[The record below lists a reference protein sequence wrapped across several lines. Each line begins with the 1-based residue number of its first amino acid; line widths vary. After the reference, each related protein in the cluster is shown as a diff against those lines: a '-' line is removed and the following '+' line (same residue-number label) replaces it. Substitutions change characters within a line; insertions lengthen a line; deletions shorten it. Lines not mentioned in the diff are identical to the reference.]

1 MLIFVDV
8 DLTGVYGLGDS
19 DDGAIMDSDEDGL
32 DTSDLGEI
40 YILHTF
46 SSPILVHCQSF
57 AHIYLHVHIAANTA
71 AYQVWLREPLAE
83 EFSWL
88 LSSIL

>member
-46 SSPILVHCQSF
+46 FFSSPILVHC
-57 AHIYLHVHIAANTA
+57 
-71 AYQVWLREPLAE
+71 
-83 EFSWL
+83 
-88 LSSIL
+88 